1 MDRETVLQLNAIN
14 RAFYRSAATG
24 FSASRSRPW
33 PGFERVAR
41 RMAAQADAGA
51 TPRFLDVGCGNGRF
65 ADALQDELDVPFLY
79 TGVEASPFLVEEAK
93 RRQGG
98 RAGFRFLAHDFVV
111 GSLSAVLGAARFTGI
126 ALLGVLHHVPGAA
139 TRRRL
144 LGELAQYL
152 EPEGVLAF
160 SIWRFA
166 HFERFRR
173 RVVPWQA
180 WLTQGGAQLDL
191 ARLEPGDVLLP
202 FGAGQTHLRYCHA
215 LDEDEARALL
225 ASLPLELLDSF
236 ESDGESGDLNR
247 YLLLRRP
254 RG

>member
-1 MDRETVLQLNAIN
+1 MDRETILALNAIN
-14 RAFYRSAATG
+14 RAFYRSATSG

-41 RMAAQADAGA
+41 RMAAQAEAGA

-65 ADALQDELDVPFLY
+65 ADALLDQLDTPFLY
-79 TGVEASPFLVEEAK
+79 TGVEASPFLVEEAI
-93 RRQGG
+93 RRQRG
-98 RAGFRFLAHDFVV
+98 RSGFRFLAHDFVSS
-111 GSLSAVLGAARFTGI
+111 SLSARLAAARFTGI

-144 LGELAQYL
+144 LAELAQHL
-152 EPEGVLAF
+152 EPEGVLAL

-173 RVVPWQA
+173 RVVPWEA
-180 WLTQGGAQLDL
+180 WLARGGAKLDL
-191 ARLEPGDVLLP
+191 AQLEPGDVLLP

-215 LDEDEARALL
+215 LDEAEARALL
-225 ASLPLELLDSF
+225 AELPLEPVDSF
-236 ESDGESGDLNR
+236 ESDGETQNLNR
-247 YLLLRRP
+247 YVLLRRP